1 MGFYLEKYYF
11 HFCCFHFIYEI
22 EVNAL
27 LPNNVFL
34 ESRMNVL
41 NIKYISEYTLFIE
54 CNTMTK
60 TEKSPF
66 WQGLLQKYEGF
77 RLYSLPVT

>member
-41 NIKYISEYTLFIE
+41 NIKYISEYTLLLE
-54 CNTMTK
+54 CSTMTK
-60 TEKSPF
+60 TEKKSI
-66 WQGLLQKYEGF
+66 LAGF
-77 RLYSLPVT
+77 ASKVRMV